1 MAIDAAFLEGDPIGP
16 QIALLDH
23 VKTQQAG
30 FGDADRRAMQRPT
43 ITKEDDVAD
52 PLVDHQPLEKLRP
65 FVLAAAKI
73 HRSRKAPERPISAVK
88 INPMDGVAAV
98 CKRPPE
104 TLEEACRHSLQK
116 QKAAAGGR
124 ELHHRTPAS
133 FADSALLTATS
144 GRFPTQALSRSGR
157 ALRRSYPDLVNLG
170 HLAG

>member
-88 INPMDGVAAV
+88 INPVDGVAAV
-98 CKRPPE
+98 CKRSPE

-116 QKAAAGGR
+116 QKAAAGR
-124 ELHHRTPAS
+124 RDLYQRPPER
-133 FADSALLTATS
+133 FADSVVLTATNA
-144 GRFPTQALSRSGR
+144 RLPTEAPSRSGR
-157 ALRRSYPDLVNLG
+157 VLRRSNPDLVNLG
-170 HLAG
+170 HVAG